1 MLTKSVK
8 SASLIGIS
16 SSVTKAPEVLA
27 LTGSPIWYHKHQSI
41 TMVGRHCEQNNK
53 HKIFES
59 GQDQMVL

>member
-1 MLTKSVK
+1 MLTESVK

-27 LTGSPIWYHKHQSI
+27 LTGSPIWCHKHQTI
-41 TMVGRHCEQNNK
+41 TMVGKHCEQNNK
-53 HKIFES
+53 HNIFES